1 MVLGPKRVQGGQTQI
16 FELIK
21 LAAVSVDAVAAAHL
35 IYFGHLGLGKKYLHH
50 GHEEDHAHKP
60 IAPPPKPNT
69 AAGAPKPKP
78 KPMPSA
84 AAKGASAKAER
95 QPLVA
100 KGNKAYVAV
109 NNAEA
114 QV

>member
-1 MVLGPKRVQGGQTQI
+1 VQGGQTQI

-21 LAAVSVDAVAAAHL
+21 LAAVSADAVAAAHL

-50 GHEEDHAHKP
+50 DHEEDHAHKP

-69 AAGAPKPKP
+69 AAGAPKPKPKP

>member
-1 MVLGPKRVQGGQTQI
+1 LSDLNIEQGGQTQI

-35 IYFGHLGLGKKYLHH
+35 IYFGHLGLGKKCLHH
-50 GHEEDHAHKP
+50 DHEEDHAHRP
-60 IAPPPKPNT
+60 ITSPPKT
-69 AAGAPKPKP
+69 
-78 KPMPSA
+78 
-84 AAKGASAKAER
+84 AKGARVKAER
-95 QPLVA
+95 QPLVT